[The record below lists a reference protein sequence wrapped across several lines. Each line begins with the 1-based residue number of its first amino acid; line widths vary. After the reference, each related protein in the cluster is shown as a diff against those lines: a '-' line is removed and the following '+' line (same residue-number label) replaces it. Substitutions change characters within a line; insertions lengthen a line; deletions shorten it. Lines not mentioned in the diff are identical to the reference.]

1 MMAFMKKPMTVE
13 EFRDALNDL
22 VSQVEDPNSE
32 VNEVLA
38 EGALLVS
45 DLRQFDA
52 VLADKTQALFDSVSG
67 LVEYVKSR
75 KEIKQLH

>member
-1 MMAFMKKPMTVE
+1 MMTFMKTPMTMK
-13 EFRDALNDL
+13 EFRDVLNDL
-22 VSQVEDPNSE
+22 ISQVEDPNSV